1 MTVNLALEYIPKRMN
16 ELGYGSNYYI
26 RFRHLVLKPSET
38 RKLDADNQ
46 YYFLVED
53 ADNISVTSDFGIF
66 DLSQENTNEM
76 LYEHTGKISLHNYAS
91 TVNHLRFIQV
101 IPKREDNTNNGGK

>member
-26 RFRHLVLKPSET
+26 RFRHLVLRANESI
-38 RKLDADNQ
+38 RLDADNQ

-53 ADNISVTSDFGIF
+53 ADNINVTSDFGTF
-66 DLSQENTNEM
+66 DLSEENSNEM
-76 LYEHTGKISLHNYAS
+76 LYEHTGKIDIRNYAS

-101 IPKREDNTNNGGK
+101 IPKHEDNTNNGGK